1 MGHIE
6 LAKWADVVIIAPA
19 SANTIAKL
27 CHGKAD
33 DLLSTVIL
41 ATSASVMVAPSMN
54 QQMYASLVMKD
65 NLQLLQK
72 RGVRIIDPGFGEQAC
87 GDVGEGRLA
96 EPSEIALQASELFQN
111 NALGGKRV
119 LITVG
124 GTVEAIDPVRFLS
137 NHSSG
142 KMGMALAYASIQ
154 ASAETTLIIGSISV
168 DVENRAKTIFV
179 TSANEM
185 HKAVM
190 SNIHDQDLFISC
202 AAVADYR
209 PTKVNPNKIKKD
221 SNKQTIELVANKDIL
236 SDVCQLKDKPICI
249 GFAAE
254 TENFSVHKIGLISHI
269 RFSFQL
275 ILIIWFFVFLIQ
287 NNYDTLKLWVKI
299 GLVTLLLYYL
309 SFLLFQQSLTGL
321 VAFGASIFFYLI
333 LLVFQL
339 KRVYKI
345 IFSILAVAI
354 ISIPVLYVTQVIN
367 SFYNIEQVDE
377 NTIARQTEL
386 GNMYKH
392 DFQNPMVENGNYVN
406 LFVCEKEMREEWN
419 KISEFKYDSI
429 GINGYIVHSTLIRYL
444 TSKGLKKDAGGILAL
459 NKQDIRNVESGV
471 ANVIYQSR
479 KHSLYPRIY
488 QTVWEYYVYSHTG
501 DANYQ
506 SFSQRIEFA
515 KAAISIIRENFWF
528 GVGTGNW
535 KEKFRETYENNGSN
549 LNEKLYA
556 SSHNQYLNYLVKFGI
571 VGFLLIMFFLIYPV
585 IKTRS
590 YKDSLFLI
598 FLVFMFFANF
608 ADSNFESHMGSSFF
622 LFFYCLFLIKSKSNY
637 LKIEQ

>member
-1 MGHIE
+1 MSTLMNKRIILGVSGSIAAYKSPDIVRRLQDLGAEVRVILTSGGREFVSERSLQTVSKNKVHDNLWDSEAELSMGHIE

-54 QQMYASLVMKD
+54 QQMYASLAMKD

-96 EPSEIALQASELFQN
+96 EPSEIARQASELFQN

-154 ASAETTLIIGSISV
+154 AGAETTLVIGSISV
-168 DVENRAKTIFV
+168 DVEKRAKTIFV

-185 HKAVM
+185 HEAVM
-190 SNIHDQDLFISC
+190 ANIHDQDLFISC

-254 TENFSVHKIGLISHI
+254 TENYINNANQKLKNKNCDAIILNDVSNSAIGLKSDDNEVYFITKDGSEKI
-269 RFSFQL
+269 NKNSKQ
-275 ILIIWFFVFLIQ
+275 IVAEKIVKKITEEFF
-287 NNYDTLKLWVKI
+287 
-299 GLVTLLLYYL
+299 
-309 SFLLFQQSLTGL
+309 
-321 VAFGASIFFYLI
+321 
-333 LLVFQL
+333 
-339 KRVYKI
+339 
-345 IFSILAVAI
+345 
-354 ISIPVLYVTQVIN
+354 
-367 SFYNIEQVDE
+367 
-377 NTIARQTEL
+377 
-386 GNMYKH
+386 
-392 DFQNPMVENGNYVN
+392 
-406 LFVCEKEMREEWN
+406 
-419 KISEFKYDSI
+419 
-429 GINGYIVHSTLIRYL
+429 
-444 TSKGLKKDAGGILAL
+444 
-459 NKQDIRNVESGV
+459 
-471 ANVIYQSR
+471 
-479 KHSLYPRIY
+479 
-488 QTVWEYYVYSHTG
+488 
-501 DANYQ
+501 
-506 SFSQRIEFA
+506 
-515 KAAISIIRENFWF
+515 
-528 GVGTGNW
+528 
-535 KEKFRETYENNGSN
+535 
-549 LNEKLYA
+549 
-556 SSHNQYLNYLVKFGI
+556 
-571 VGFLLIMFFLIYPV
+571 
-585 IKTRS
+585 
-590 YKDSLFLI
+590 
-598 FLVFMFFANF
+598 
-608 ADSNFESHMGSSFF
+608 
-622 LFFYCLFLIKSKSNY
+622 
-637 LKIEQ
+637 